1 MIIVM
6 RSSATEAEIKA
17 VADRVTGFSFTPHVI
32 SGVERTVI
40 GVIGDG
46 NKDSIKALVNMPGID
61 KVYPVSKPYKLAAR
75 SSKEEDTI
83 INIGDIQIGGGTF
96 VVMAGPCSVETPTQ
110 IDTSAAAVAQHGGV
124 ILRGGAYKP
133 RTSPYSFQGL
143 EEDGLKL
150 LRQAGDKYGM
160 PIITELVSVDTVD
173 KVVEYTDIIQI
184 GARNM
189 QNYPLLRSLGGVR
202 KPILLKRG
210 LSATLEE
217 LVMAAEYIM
226 AGGNYEV
233 MLCER
238 GIRTFEKAYRNT
250 LDLNAVPALKGMT
263 HLPIIVDPSHGTGR
277 VDLIPTMSNAA
288 VAAGADGIIVEVH
301 TKPEEALS
309 DGPQALTADMFEA
322 LMKGLKP
329 FVEAAGK
336 KLVILGR

>member
-6 RSSATEAEIKA
+6 RSGATKADIKA
-17 VADRVTGFSFTPHVI
+17 IAEKVSGLSFTPHVI
-32 SGVERTVI
+32 EGVERTVI

-46 NKDSIKALVNMPGID
+46 NKDPIKSFVNLDGVD

-75 SSKEEDTI
+75 SSKEEDTV
-83 INIGDIQIGGGTF
+83 INIGDIQVGGDTF
-96 VVMAGPCSVETPTQ
+96 VVMAGPCSVETPEQ
-110 IDTSAAAVAQHGGV
+110 IDTAAKAVAEHGGV

-143 EEDGLKL
+143 EVEGLKL
-150 LRQAGDKYGM
+150 LREAGDKYGM

-189 QNYPLLRSLGGVR
+189 QNFPLLRSIGHVR
-202 KPILLKRG
+202 KPILLNRG

-217 LVMAAEYIM
+217 LVMASEYIM
-226 AGGNYEV
+226 SGGNYQV

-277 VDLIPTMSNAA
+277 VDLIPTMSKAA

-301 TKPEEALS
+301 PKPEEALS
-309 DGPQALTADMFEA
+309 DGPQALTPPMFEQ
-322 LMKGLKP
+322 LMADLKP

-336 KLVILGR
+336 KLVVLK